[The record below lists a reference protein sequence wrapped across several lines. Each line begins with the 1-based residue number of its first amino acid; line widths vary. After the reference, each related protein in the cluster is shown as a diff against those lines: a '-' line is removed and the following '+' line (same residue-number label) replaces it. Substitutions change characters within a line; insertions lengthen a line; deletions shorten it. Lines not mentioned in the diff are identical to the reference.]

1 MKRIFLLLSVLLPGL
16 LLAENISEEQ
26 ARRVATAFWQSSPQ
40 TRGTSAVSWQLV
52 MQSENLATRS
62 AGMEPAYYVY
72 NNASGTG
79 FVIVAGDD
87 VAMPVLGYSFENEF
101 PGADRLPANVQGWLN
116 GLRDEINAAR
126 RDGLEPSPAAA
137 RAWATTSSGTPVVE
151 LETAQWDQGSPY
163 NDLCPKINGVPTYTG
178 CTATAMAIA
187 MRYHQWPVRGE
198 GAIGGYAIEGYGG
211 WVAPLVLG
219 HEYDWGSMPLVYTF
233 PSPAQSEAVATLM
246 RDCAI
251 ALESSFGP
259 EGSSGTGALITN
271 MPPALI
277 GNFGYSKTTRYVIRE
292 SYSTAEWN
300 TLMQAELDA
309 NRPIVYS
316 GYNPDSGHAFV
327 LDGYTTESYFRVNW
341 GWSGYCNGYYMLSA
355 LEPTDT
361 GIGGGLGEYND
372 SQIAIIGI
380 QKDDGSE
387 GVEELRFSY
396 FDNRTGQIQGA
407 DRRIYNGFAVDNEV
421 IRQNEEFVVHLGFVY
436 NSGSLTVD
444 GVILLAMADK
454 DGRIV
459 EELAASYTGTLE
471 AGYGF
476 VWDCPVTITQP
487 ILPGYRIRA
496 YYSSERTPDWTV
508 IRGNEEDGCVWEL
521 LLAGESAYTIE
532 ESTSFTYNKT
542 EQVIRLTVQEGVSA
556 TLQDDRQTDYSDA
569 CNASGTEITIDAS
582 RLPAGSYTL
591 TLQRDS
597 EQKVLR
603 FFLGEGR

>member
-40 TRGTSAVSWQLV
+40 TRGTSVVSWQLV

-101 PGADRLPANVQGWLN
+101 PGVDRLPANVQGWLN

-187 MRYHQWPVRGE
+187 MRYHQWPVQGS
-198 GAIGGYAIEGYGG
+198 GMIGGYLSSTYGFTTPV
-211 WVAPLVLG
+211 VALG
-219 HEYDWGSMPLVYTF
+219 HAYDWASMPLVYTF

-246 RDCAI
+246 RDCA
-251 ALESSFGP
+251 LVLMSDFGP

-300 TLMQAELDA
+300 ALMQAELDA

-387 GVEELRFSY
+387 GVEELRLIRQDEVPYS
-396 FDNRTGQIQGA
+396 GLS
-407 DRRIYNGFAVDNEV
+407 VDGE
-421 IRQNEEFVVHLGFVY
+421 IRQNEPFELHIGILY
-436 NSGSLTVD
+436 NAGNYSFNGQVLV
-444 GVILLAMADK
+444 AMAD
-454 DGRIV
+454 GGGIV
-459 EELAASYTGTLE
+459 EELDTSSLSDLGVG
-471 AGYGF
+471 AG
-476 VWDCPVTITQP
+476 VLIDWPIVITQP

-603 FFLGEGR
+603 FSLGEGR